1 MKVLDWTESAE
12 KMSCVP
18 AAKQKHCD
26 MTILPSSTIFPC
38 AFPFILVVLYLY
50 RFPFVSIALHDE

>member
-26 MTILPSSTIFPC
+26 MIISPSSTFFPVLSLI
-38 AFPFILVVLYLY
+38 ILAVLYLY
-50 RFPFVSIALHDE
+50 RFFLCIHRPAQ